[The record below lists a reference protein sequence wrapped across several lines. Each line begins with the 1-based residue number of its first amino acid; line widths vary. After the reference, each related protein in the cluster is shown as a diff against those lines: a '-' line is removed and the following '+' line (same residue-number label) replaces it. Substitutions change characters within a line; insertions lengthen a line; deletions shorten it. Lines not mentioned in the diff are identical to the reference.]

1 MILLLVISLMA
12 LSRESTAWNNV
23 PGFAARMLI
32 AQALTSSVSSVD
44 DIILLNTK
52 NDKNLGIILQEA
64 NYKGSLRTRIKS
76 IKTDTAP
83 RAVVETVRPG
93 MIISSVNGKNVEGL
107 SARRVAT
114 LIKNFTPSSDLIIS
128 FRDSAIFLNAL
139 DSRRAQSP
147 AVVTT
152 TVLPGHVLKIER
164 LERGGTGGQSS
175 AKVAEAGDV
184 LEVSFQLRFKDS
196 GELIDGVSS
205 VEAAGSPTI
214 EKNMFFVLGSGRYDN
229 PLLGSSND
237 DILPPGW
244 DQYLYGMVVDE
255 LRRISI
261 PPSLGVD
268 AVGFDPHLS

>member
-1 MILLLVISLMA
+1 M
-12 LSRESTAWNNV
+12 
-23 PGFAARMLI
+23 
-32 AQALTSSVSSVD
+32 
-44 DIILLNTK
+44 
-52 NDKNLGIILQEA
+52 
-64 NYKGSLRTRIKS
+64 
-76 IKTDTAP
+76 
-83 RAVVETVRPG
+83 
-93 MIISSVNGKNVEGL
+93 
-107 SARRVAT
+107 
-114 LIKNFTPSSDLIIS
+114 
-128 FRDSAIFLNAL
+128 
-139 DSRRAQSP
+139 
-147 AVVTT
+147 VTT

-164 LERGGTGGQSS
+164 LERGSTGGQSS

-205 VEAAGSPTI
+205 VEAAESPTM

-229 PLLGSSND
+229 PLLGSAND

-268 AVGFDPHLS
+268 AVGFDPHLSLASGMDKESKLEGKGRRGNLKMTRGSEFDEAAKMPSIRSLLQKHPHSDLELAVRVLSINGERPN